1 MQNNYLCVK
10 ADMDRPRNIFN
21 FGGCRETGSR
31 FAKMSISCPTFL
43 VYPFPLSKSV
53 VKIVY
58 PIPVRVKV

>member
-31 FAKMSISCPTFL
+31 FAKMSISCPTFFGL
-43 VYPFPLSKSV
+43 
-53 VKIVY
+53 
-58 PIPVRVKV
+58 PIPVIEIGCKNRLSYTCEG